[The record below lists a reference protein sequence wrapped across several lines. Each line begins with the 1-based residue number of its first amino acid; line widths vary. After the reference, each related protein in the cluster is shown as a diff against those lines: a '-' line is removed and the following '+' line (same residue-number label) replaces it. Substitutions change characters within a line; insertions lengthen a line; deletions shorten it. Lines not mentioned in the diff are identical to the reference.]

1 MSLFTGTTEFY
12 RRYRP
17 GIPEEV
23 AQVLDRAT
31 PVGRP
36 RRLLDVGTGTGLV
49 VEALLSRFDDVIG
62 VDNDADMLAAAGA
75 APLAQ
80 PATGAA
86 RRRQR
91 NRRMIDAEAV
101 AESSELHRVF
111 QALHRFRSVPE

>member
-1 MSLFTGTTEFY
+1 MSVAFVISTVRPGHHPLRTEPYMSLFTGTTEFY

-62 VDNDADMLAAAGA
+62 VDNDADMLAAA
-75 APLAQ
+75 
-80 PATGAA
+80 
-86 RRRQR
+86 
-91 NRRMIDAEAV
+91 EAV
-101 AESSELHRVF
+101 R
-111 QALHRFRSVPE
+111 